1 MPELKLANLNRVFL
15 IGRLTKDPDIR
26 QTTTGTPVANFS
38 IAINRRFRS
47 PAGEVKEETTYVG
60 IVAWQ
65 KLADLCRQYLAK
77 GRAVLVEGK
86 LQNRSWETEDGQKR
100 STLEVRADRIEF
112 LEREYRPE
120 SAAPPPEHGEP
131 AAPPD
136 NFAEAP
142 ADSGK
147 SDDDLPF

>member
-15 IGRLTKDPDIR
+15 IGRLTKDPEVR
-26 QTTTGTPVANFS
+26 QTTNGTPVANFT

-47 PAGEVKEETTYVG
+47 PTGEVKEETTFVG

-65 KLADLCRQYLAK
+65 KLAELCRQYLSK

-100 STLEVRADRIEF
+100 STLEIRADRIEF
-112 LEREYRPE
+112 LEREFRSEGATPHE
-120 SAAPPPEHGEP
+120 PGEPPAPPEPFTEP
-131 AAPPD
+131 ATD
-136 NFAEAP
+136 N
-142 ADSGK
+142 GK

>member
-26 QTTTGTPVANFS
+26 QTTNGTPVANFT

-47 PAGEVKEETTYVG
+47 PNGEIKEETTYIG

-65 KLADLCRQYLAK
+65 KLAELCRQYLTK

-100 STLEVRADRIEF
+100 STVEVRADRIEF
-112 LEREYRPE
+112 LEREPRGDAGL
-120 SAAPPPEHGEP
+120 AAIADGSEP
-131 AAPPD
+131 AA
-136 NFAEAP
+136 AEAVGETLT
-142 ADSGK
+142 DNGK